1 MTILGPAAA
10 APGQRVAL
18 ECKVDS
24 VPAANFSWTFNNN
37 ETHVSASV
45 YVIERMEM
53 ENFGNYTCT
62 AGNTVTM
69 KENSTVFDLRGDK
82 DNFCVVSLIFLR

>member
-18 ECKVDS
+18 ECTVDS
-24 VPAANFSWTFNNN
+24 VPPANFSWTFNNN
-37 ETHVSASV
+37 ETRVNASV
-45 YVIERMEM
+45 YIIERMEM